1 MAMLGDLL
9 ASARQD
15 SGNFHAWLGAADPEL
30 RNRVAVAA
38 AEQSLTP
45 TAYVRMAMA
54 DFARLASEE
63 DWATLTSTVKRAE
76 DPGMACLGAM
86 VDWRLTARAC
96 QKHSPPGSSL
106 RSG

>member
-9 ASARQD
+9 ASARQE
-15 SGNFHAWLGAADPEL
+15 SGNFHAWLRSADPEL
-30 RNRVAVAA
+30 GDRVAVAA

-45 TAYVRMAMA
+45 TGYVRLAMA

-63 DWATLTSTVKRAE
+63 DWATLISTVKQAE

-86 VDWRLTARAC
+86 LDWRLTARAC
-96 QKHSPPGSSL
+96 QKHSPPGSH
-106 RSG
+106 